1 MNFEVQS
8 SQGVSTLWLADEQ
21 RRNAMGLSFFSELP
35 KQVEALEADTGTRVV
50 VIAARGPH
58 FSVGLDLKGDL
69 LPQLQGLLGA
79 SLASEREKL
88 YALIQ
93 SWQKGFRALASC
105 SKPVIAAVHGACVG
119 GGLDLISACD
129 IRYASA
135 DAMFSLRE
143 TRLAMVADLG
153 ALQRLGGII
162 GQGHLRDMAFT
173 GRDVT
178 AAEALRMGLVN
189 DVLPTSEAVL
199 ARALE
204 MARTIAEN
212 SPLAVRGVKRMLH
225 EMNRVAIDRGL
236 EHVALWNT
244 AFLPSEDLMEAFAA
258 FLQKR
263 PPTFKGS

>member
-1 MNFEVQS
+1 
-8 SQGVSTLWLADEQ
+8 
-21 RRNAMGLSFFSELP
+21 
-35 KQVEALEADTGTRVV
+35 
-50 VIAARGPH
+50 
-58 FSVGLDLKGDL
+58 
-69 LPQLQGLLGA
+69 
-79 SLASEREKL
+79 
-88 YALIQ
+88 
-93 SWQKGFRALASC
+93 
-105 SKPVIAAVHGACVG
+105 
-119 GGLDLISACD
+119 
-129 IRYASA
+129 
-135 DAMFSLRE
+135 
-143 TRLAMVADLG
+143 
-153 ALQRLGGII
+153 
-162 GQGHLRDMAFT
+162 MAFT